1 MQNNS
6 SCDVVG
12 WAFWLP
18 LVISTPGIHHSSLQL
33 DSLSLTFFLLP
44 SLASKPHYIF
54 LPSLLSPF
62 FFNHHL
68 FRQKRIRS
76 TFIFLSKTGS
86 GLPLFFHFFF
96 SEFQVNLESFIFLCI
111 WVIFYF
117 LFFGFC
123 CRFCFVL
130 LNSIREMDIW
140 GVFRLF
146 KLKESLMNGFDFYTM
161 CWLYWKTWSDL
172 LGLKFYWS

>member
-1 MQNNS
+1 MIIIKMQNNS

-33 DSLSLTFFLLP
+33 DSLSLTFLLLP

-54 LPSLLSPF
+54 LPSLLSPL
-62 FFNHHL
+62 FFNRHL

-96 SEFQVNLESFIFLCI
+96 WISGKAR
-111 WVIFYF
+111 IFYIF
-117 LFFGFC
+117 VYLGNFFFFFWLLLSFC
-123 CRFCFVL
+123 W
-130 LNSIREMDIW
+130 IR
-140 GVFRLF
+140 
-146 KLKESLMNGFDFYTM
+146 
-161 CWLYWKTWSDL
+161 
-172 LGLKFYWS
+172 